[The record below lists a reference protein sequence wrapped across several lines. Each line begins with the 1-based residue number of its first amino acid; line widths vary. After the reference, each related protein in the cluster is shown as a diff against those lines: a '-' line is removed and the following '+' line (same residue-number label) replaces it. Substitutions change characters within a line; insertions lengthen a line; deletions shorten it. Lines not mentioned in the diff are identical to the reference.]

1 MSERTIEE
9 FRLDALRLAIESGLH
24 SRAAEFV
31 HLVEHGCLPPAPDAR
46 PASPTAAPGEVA
58 AAPASTVPPAP
69 SPPYRLADMI
79 RWTPERKEALLFSLM
94 APHAPLYRGATWH
107 AFSDRLTALPGLPVS
122 AAQARAWWEKVG
134 SVQRARIERR
144 DAPAAA
150 TEDQS

>member
-9 FRLDALRLAIESGLH
+9 FRLDALRLAIESGRH

-46 PASPTAAPGEVA
+46 PATSPAPAIEA
-58 AAPASTVPPAP
+58 AAPPASTAPPAP

-79 RWTPERKEALLFSLM
+79 RWTPARKALLFSLM
-94 APHAPLYRGATWH
+94 APHAPLYRGVTWH

-134 SVQRARIERR
+134 AVQRVRIERR
-144 DAPAAA
+144 DAPAAE
-150 TEDQS
+150 TGDQS